1 MASVI
6 IGMDPHKRSVTIE
19 VMNERENV
27 LLVQRF
33 GTDRDGFKELLR
45 TGRRFPDRTWAVE
58 GCNGI
63 GRHVAQ
69 RLVAAGEPVV
79 DVPPKLSARTRVFST
94 GNGRKTDPVD
104 AHSIALAALRTQR
117 LRVVEADDATV
128 ALRLL
133 VDRRDELGVERSKTI
148 NQIHRLLLELLP
160 GGAKKSL
167 SAAQARDLLAAVRP
181 RDIVGRTRRQLVPPS
196 LEADNAHAGRG
207 RWMRRLDAAFRGG
220 AWEGFR
226 SATAVLGQAAAWV
239 QADDAQIARQIAVRH
254 LRPAH

>member
-19 VMNERENV
+19 VLSEQETV
-27 LLVQRF
+27 LLVERF

-45 TGRRFPDRTWAVE
+45 TGRRFADRVWAIE

-69 RLVAAGEPVV
+69 RLVAAGEAVV
-79 DVPPKLSARTRVFST
+79 DVPPKLSAQTRVFLA

-104 AHSIALAALRTQR
+104 AHCIALAALRTTG
-117 LRVVEADDATV
+117 LRVVAADDVTV
-128 ALRLL
+128 AVRLL

-160 GGAKKSL
+160 GGAKKFL
-167 SAAQARDLLAAVRP
+167 SAAQARDLLAGVRP
-181 RDIVGRTRRQLVPPS
+181 RDIVGRTRRQLAAELITELVAIDKKIKAAKKQLAELVAASGSTLLEVHGIGPS
-196 LEADNAHAGRG
+196 GAA
-207 RWMRRLDAAFRGG
+207 RL
-220 AWEGFR
+220 
-226 SATAVLGQAAAWV
+226 LGDVGDIDQ
-239 QADDAQIARQIAVRH
+239 
-254 LRPAH
+254 